1 MRCRPEIRF
10 LCKIVAG
17 MGIAMLIAELI
28 FLGLLFIPYITS
40 DLLSWVLPLVTVAFF
55 GIVFLLPK
63 MIACSRSAKG
73 NASICDIAFW
83 YFAVALLIA
92 FFAPERYPYF
102 EWTLTF
108 PWRRFILIEGVLGG
122 AIALSGMSAYRRV
135 LLPVACGLCLAI
147 NVVLCVWFF
156 SPGSWSGLKPDSSW
170 GRHPFST
177 DRETIDVPKE
187 IPPLYVAKFYYGSGE
202 DRRRAYYRDSVSIIT
217 PSVDAR
223 AFGLSDGRFDDF
235 ARRCHWGFDASAYP
249 LNGVLYLPSDTT
261 VKAPLVLVAHGN
273 RYMQKPSEAGFEY
286 LGYELA
292 RRGYAVALID
302 ENFINRN
309 LFGDFHGKEIPL
321 RAWLILKHLEEIGS
335 WASDEKNNI
344 GRRIDT
350 QRIALLG
357 HSRGGE
363 AVAMAVDMNGGKFP
377 IKGIVQLAPT
387 ANKKR
392 HGKDYAVDNVDYLLI
407 VGGRDSDIFTLEG
420 KSVYNR
426 VKFTDEKEHF
436 KSLQYLYSASHS
448 GFNSA
453 WDTDWMVPYSF
464 LLEQRDLMAPQTQR
478 DATVLYVSHF
488 LNASLN
494 GDSISTEALAD
505 NRWLHPLLPA
515 DYRLSSFR
523 DSRFIEIG
531 STDSIAIEWPGD
543 TTYSID
549 LSSLPAT
556 AIPPKSCLTF
566 DVTTLSPGNCDFTI
580 ALVSADGTEKAVAL
594 SDFYVL
600 PPRLDV
606 KFNKIDKIHIARPTT
621 SYPMIGQTVNIP
633 FPDNFDHKPIA
644 IKFRF
649 DHTPSGKI
657 LITGVGVNERR

>member
-1 MRCRPEIRF
+1 MTMKCRPEIRF
-10 LCKIVAG
+10 ICKPVAA
-17 MGIAMLIAELI
+17 MGIAMLVAELI

-40 DLLSWVLPLVTVAFF
+40 DLLSWALPLVTVAFF
-55 GIVFLLPK
+55 GIVFLCRRR
-63 MIACSRSAKG
+63 ANG
-73 NASICDIAFW
+73 NASICATAFW

-92 FFAPERYPYF
+92 CFAPEHYPYF

-122 AIALSGMSAYRRV
+122 TIALSGMSAYRRV
-135 LLPVACGLCLAI
+135 LLPATWGLCLTI
-147 NVVLCVWFF
+147 NVFLCLWFF

-170 GRHPFST
+170 GRQPFST
-177 DRETIDVPKE
+177 DLENIEVPKE
-187 IPPLYVAKFYYGSGE
+187 IPPLYGVEKFYYGSGE
-202 DRRRAYYRDSVSIIT
+202 DRRRACYRDSVLIIV
-217 PSVDAR
+217 PSVDAS
-223 AFGLSDGRFDDF
+223 AFGLSDNWLDDF
-235 ARRCHWGFDASAYP
+235 ARKRYWGFDASAYP
-249 LNGVLYLPSDTT
+249 LNGVLYLPADTT

-273 RYMQKPSEAGFEY
+273 RYMQKSSEAGFEY
-286 LGYELA
+286 LGNELA

-302 ENFINRN
+302 ENFINRSQ
-309 LFGDFHGKEIPL
+309 FGDFHAKEIHL
-321 RAWLILKHLEEIGS
+321 RARLILKHLAEIS
-335 WASDEKNNI
+335 TWASDAKNNI
-344 GRRIDT
+344 GKRIDM

-363 AVAMAVDMNGGKFP
+363 AVAMAADMNGDGFH

-387 ANKKR
+387 AEKKR

-407 VGGRDSDIFTLEG
+407 VGGRDTDIFTLEG
-420 KSVYNR
+420 KSVYDR
-426 VKFTDEKEHF
+426 VKFTDGKKHF
-436 KSLQYLYSASHS
+436 KSLQYLYSATHS

-453 WDTDWMVPYSF
+453 WGTDWMVPYSF
-464 LLEQRDLMAPQTQR
+464 LLEQKGLMPSQAQR

-494 GDSISTEALAD
+494 GDSISTKALAD
-505 NRWLHPLLPA
+505 NRWLHTLLPP

-531 STDSIAIEWPGD
+531 NTDSIAIEWPGD
-543 TTYSID
+543 TAYSID
-549 LSSLPAT
+549 LSSRPAT

-566 DVTTLSPGNCDFTI
+566 DVTTLSLGNCDFTI
-580 ALVSADGTEKAVAL
+580 AFVSADGTEKAVAL

-633 FPDNFDHKPIA
+633 FPDNFDSKPIA

-649 DHTPSGKI
+649 DRTPSGKI
-657 LITGVGVNERR
+657 LISGVGVSEKR